1 MRSALLHMATSRLQP
16 CLGDPIVV
24 AATKLSVPPLQD
36 AQVCCHQYLQ
46 GHNVLTLEGTEAI
59 H

>member
-1 MRSALLHMATSRLQP
+1 MATSRLQP